1 MPFTLLYKLTIL
13 TKLVKINRMKVVEIL
28 CNPRP
33 GSYNLAL
40 AAQAGEK
47 LKSLGHDVILH
58 DLYKEGFDPV
68 LEAGELARSF
78 SLDELVQAH
87 CNELAAADGLLVF
100 HPEWWGQPPA
110 VLKGWI
116 DRVFRQG
123 VAYDLE
129 GEEFSEKGW
138 KPLLTGK
145 KGLVF
150 CTSEAEEH
158 SARTLEALWVHS
170 VLGRCGMTASCH
182 VLREMRRTDPPAR
195 RAWLEFVVTTIEEC
209 FPRAVADTGARGQS
223 LGYVS
228 R

>member
-1 MPFTLLYKLTIL
+1 MKL
-13 TKLVKINRMKVVEIL
+13 VEIL

-40 AAQAGEK
+40 AASAGEK

-58 DLYKEGFDPV
+58 DLYEEGFNPV
-68 LEAGELARSF
+68 MEAPELARSF
-78 SLDELVQAH
+78 SLEGLVQVH
-87 CNELAAADGLLVF
+87 CNDLAAADGLLVF
-100 HPEWWGQPPA
+100 HPDWWGQPPA

-123 VAYDLE
+123 VAYELE
-129 GEEFSEKGW
+129 GDDFSEKGW
-138 KPLLTGK
+138 KPLLSGK

-150 CTSEAEEH
+150 CTSEAEPD

-170 VLGRCGMTASCH
+170 VLGRCGMEASCH
-182 VLREMRRTDPPAR
+182 VLRDMRSTDPAAR
-195 RAWLEFVVTTIEEC
+195 RAWLEFVLATIEEW
-209 FPRAVADTGARGQS
+209 FPRTVADTGARGQP
-223 LGYVS
+223 LGHVS

>member
-1 MPFTLLYKLTIL
+1 MTIL
-13 TKLVKINRMKVVEIL
+13 TNLVKFNFVKVVLIL

-40 AAQAGEK
+40 AASTAEK
-47 LKSLGHDVILH
+47 LTSLGHDVVLH
-58 DLYKEGFDPV
+58 DLYKEGFNPV
-68 LEAGELARSF
+68 MEAPELARSF
-78 SLDELVQAH
+78 SLDGLVQVH
-87 CNELAAADGLLVF
+87 CGELAAADGLVVF

-129 GEEFSEKGW
+129 GEDFSEKGW

-145 KGLVF
+145 KALVF
-150 CTSEAEEH
+150 CTSDAEAH

-170 VLGRCGMTASCH
+170 VLGRCGMKASCH

-195 RAWLEFVVTTIEEC
+195 RAWQEFVLTTIEEW
-209 FPRAVADTGARGQS
+209 FPAAEKNR
-223 LGYVS
+223 Y
-228 R
+228 